1 VVWWNTFKIK
11 MKKIKNIVIVGGGT
25 AGWIT
30 AHNFL
35 NKTSKGVKVTVVAA
49 PEIPTIGVGESTTGQ
64 FNALINL
71 KDNTTDLN
79 EKEFLKETQSTF
91 KLGIKHTDWHTVG
104 KSFYS
109 PLADNYYEEYKYP
122 HWTYDNYR
130 IYHVANNLAYDE
142 TLQSQLMINGR
153 VHYQGTKSAYKHF
166 PKIAVAYHL
175 DTYKVGNYLKRKATS
190 LKKCNYVKG
199 EVVSFQQDSKGYIK
213 SVKTKTGELIKGDLF
228 IDCSG
233 FSRVLIDKA
242 FSNKFIS
249 YQDNLLVNRAL
260 TFNTQEKK
268 IKNYTHA
275 WAQRYGWLWQIPTQ
289 QRLGC
294 GYVYSDNFINVDK
307 AQQEIESV
315 LGHKITPQKD
325 IKFHAGRLENFW
337 IKNVLSTGL
346 SSAFVEP
353 LEATSIH
360 ATLLQITH
368 FIENYYKEDLPF
380 ECELLSQQY
389 NSEIAQMWDTIRDF
403 IIFHYI
409 TPRKDTRFW
418 IESSSEERRSDKLKN
433 LLNIWKHRMPRTV
446 DYGGENFY
454 NLNNG
459 LWYQIA
465 IGMKLL
471 NPTLAKKELKD
482 YGLYDS
488 TEINYK
494 WLSKSIKDAINT
506 YTLTNDY
513 YASLFEPIDSKQ
525 NLV

>member
-1 VVWWNTFKIK
+1 
-11 MKKIKNIVIVGGGT
+11 MKKVKNIVIVGGGT

-35 NKTSKGVKVTVVAA
+35 NKTSRRVKVTVVTA
-49 PEIPTIGVGESTTGQ
+49 PEIPIIGVGESTTGQ

-71 KDNTTDLN
+71 KNNITGLN

-109 PLADNYYEEYKYP
+109 PLVDNYYEQYLYP
-122 HWTYDNYR
+122 HPHYDNYR
-130 IYHVANNLAYDE
+130 IYHVANNLAYNE

-153 VHYQGTKSAYKHF
+153 VHYKGTQNVYENF
-166 PKIAVAYHL
+166 PRIAVAYHL
-175 DTYKVGNYLKRKATS
+175 DTYKAGNYLKRKAIA
-190 LKKCNYVKG
+190 LKKCRYV
-199 EVVSFQQDSKGYIK
+199 EDQMVSFTQDAKGFIK
-213 SVKTKTGELIKGDLF
+213 SIKTKKGKTIKGDLF

-233 FSRVLIDKA
+233 FARVLINKA
-242 FSNKFIS
+242 FKNKFIS
-249 YQDNLLVNRAL
+249 YKDNLLVNRAL
-260 TFNTQEKK
+260 TFNIKTKK

-294 GYVYSDNFINVDK
+294 GYVYSDNFINADK

-325 IKFHAGRLENFW
+325 IKFHTGRLENVW

-346 SSAFVEP
+346 SSAFIEP

-360 ATLLQITH
+360 ATLLQVNH

-389 NSEIAQMWDTIRDF
+389 NSEVGQLWDTIRDF

-418 IESSSEERRSDKLKN
+418 IEASSEERRSDKLKN
-433 LLNIWKHRMPRTV
+433 LLNIWKHRMPRV
-446 DYGGENFY
+446 IDCGGDNLYG
-454 NLNNG
+454 LNHG

-465 IGMKLL
+465 MGMKLL

-482 YGLYDS
+482 YGLYDI
-488 TEINYK
+488 TQTHYK
-494 WLSKSIKDAINT
+494 WLSKVIKDTIHT

-513 YASLFEPIDSKQ
+513 YTSL
-525 NLV
+525 

>member
-1 VVWWNTFKIK
+1 

-25 AGWIT
+25 AGWTT

-35 NKTSKGVKVTVVAA
+35 NKTSKRVKVTVVAA
-49 PEIPTIGVGESTTGQ
+49 PEIPIIGVGESTTGQ
-64 FNALINL
+64 FNGLITL
-71 KDNTTDLN
+71 KDNITGLN

-104 KSFYS
+104 ESFYS
-109 PLADNYYEEYKYP
+109 PLIDNHYEQYPYP
-122 HWTYDNYR
+122 HPHYDNYR
-130 IYHVANNLAYDE
+130 IYHVANNLSYDE

-153 VHYQGTKSAYKHF
+153 VHYKGTQSVYENF
-166 PKIAVAYHL
+166 PRIAVAYHL
-175 DTYKVGNYLKRKATS
+175 DTYKVGNYLKRKATA
-190 LKKCNYVKG
+190 LKKCDYIKG

-213 SVKTKTGELIKGDLF
+213 SIKTDLF

-233 FSRVLIDKA
+233 FARVLINKA
-242 FSNKFIS
+242 FKNKFIS

-260 TFNTQEKK
+260 TFNIKAKK

-289 QRLGC
+289 ERLGC
-294 GYVYSDNFINVDK
+294 GYVYSDNFINADK

-315 LGHKITPQKD
+315 LGYKVTPQKD

-346 SSAFVEP
+346 SSAFIEP

-360 ATLLQITH
+360 ATLLQVNH

-380 ECELLSQQY
+380 ECELLSRQY
-389 NSEIAQMWDTIRDF
+389 NSEVGQLWDTIRDF

-418 IESSSEERRSDKLKN
+418 IEASSEERRSDKLKN
-433 LLNIWKHRMPRTV
+433 LLNIWKHRMPRV
-446 DYGGENFY
+446 IDCGGDNLY
-454 NLNNG
+454 SLNNS

-482 YGLYDS
+482 YGLYDI
-488 TEINYK
+488 TEIDYNV
-494 WLSKSIKDAINT
+494 LSKAVKDTIHT

-513 YASLFEPIDSKQ
+513 YSSL
-525 NLV
+525 

>member
-1 VVWWNTFKIK
+1 
-11 MKKIKNIVIVGGGT
+11 MKKVKNIVIVGGGT

-35 NKTSKGVKVTVVAA
+35 NKTSRRVKVTVVAA
-49 PEIPTIGVGESTTGQ
+49 PEIPIIGVGESTTGQ
-64 FNALINL
+64 FSGLITL
-71 KDNTTDLN
+71 KDNITGLN

-104 KSFYS
+104 ESFYS
-109 PLADNYYEEYKYP
+109 PLIDNHYEQYLYP
-122 HWTYDNYR
+122 HPHYDNYR
-130 IYHVANNLAYDE
+130 IYHVANNLAYNE

-153 VHYQGTKSAYKHF
+153 VHYKGTQSVYENF
-166 PKIAVAYHL
+166 PSVAAAYHL
-175 DTYKVGNYLKRKATS
+175 DTYKVGNYLKRKAIA
-190 LKKCNYVKG
+190 LKKCRYV
-199 EVVSFQQDSKGYIK
+199 EDQMVSFKQDAKGFIK
-213 SVKTKTGELIKGDLF
+213 SIKTKKGKTIKGDLF

-233 FSRVLIDKA
+233 FARVLINKA
-242 FSNKFIS
+242 FKNKFIS

-260 TFNTQEKK
+260 TFNIKERK

-294 GYVYSDNFINVDK
+294 GYVYSDNFINADK

-315 LGHKITPQKD
+315 LGYKVTPQKD

-346 SSAFVEP
+346 SSAFIEP

-360 ATLLQITH
+360 ATLLQVNH

-380 ECELLSQQY
+380 ECELLSRQY
-389 NSEIAQMWDTIRDF
+389 NSEVARMWDTIRDF

-418 IESSSEERRSDKLKN
+418 IEASSEERRSDKLKN
-433 LLNIWKHRMPRTV
+433 LLNIWKHRMPRV
-446 DYGGENFY
+446 IDCGGDNLYG
-454 NLNNG
+454 LNTC
-459 LWYQIA
+459 LWYQIG
-465 IGMKLL
+465 IGMKLF

-482 YGLYDS
+482 YDLYDI
-488 TEINYK
+488 TKTHYK
-494 WLSKSIKDAINT
+494 WLSKTIKDTIHT

-513 YASLFEPIDSKQ
+513 YTSL
-525 NLV
+525 